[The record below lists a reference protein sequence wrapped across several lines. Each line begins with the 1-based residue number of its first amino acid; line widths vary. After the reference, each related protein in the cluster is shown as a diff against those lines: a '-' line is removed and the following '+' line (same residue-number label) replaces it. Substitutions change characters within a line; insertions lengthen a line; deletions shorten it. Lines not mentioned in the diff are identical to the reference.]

1 MSEKQFIIDPDA
13 KIEYGF
19 NWAGW
24 LPTGTTIATSTWA
37 ITPEGP
43 TLSSGSNSTMATVI
57 YVNGCTDGVTY
68 TLTNR
73 ITVSGAVERTDDRSM
88 TLVCRER

>member
-1 MSEKQFIIDPDA
+1 MSEKQFVIDPDA

-19 NWAGW
+19 DWASW
-24 LPTGTTIATSTWA
+24 LPTGTTIATSAWA

-43 TLSSGSNSTMATVI
+43 TLTDDSNDTTSTVV
-57 YVNGCTDGVTY
+57 YVTGCTVGVTY

-73 ITVSGAVERTDDRSM
+73 ITVSGSITRTEDRSI
-88 TLVCRER
+88 TLVCEER